1 MANNRR
7 GRATTVATTLLAG
20 SIVAAVA
27 MRARRDPHGPRAV
40 VPPLELTP
48 VHRGGTGEPLL
59 LLHGIGA
66 IWRAWSP
73 VLPYLEPHHEVIVP
87 TLHGHAGGPDLDPA
101 VEPSVQALAD
111 GIEEELNHL
120 GLEKVHIAGNSLG
133 GWIGIELARRGRARS
148 LVLLSPAGAW
158 RSPRRIRMTTH
169 GVRFSLG
176 ALARYSHRADA
187 IAKRRLLRWAM
198 LAGQVAHP
206 HHVPDES
213 LVTYIHA
220 SGQSPVVDP
229 LLRVLHLN
237 AVDPLPVD
245 RDYPVRLVWADRDRV
260 LPFKHFGS
268 PMLERLPGAE
278 LIRLSGVGHVPMSD
292 DPAGVAKLIL
302 EVTRAADSTRS
313 AAVSTQRGDGHVQQ
327 RR

>member
-1 MANNRR
+1 VIKSRR
-7 GRATTVATTLLAG
+7 AAAIAATALLTG
-20 SIVAAVA
+20 SAVAA
-27 MRARRDPHGPRAV
+27 RASLVRRNPRGPHATV
-40 VPPLELTP
+40 SALDLTP
-48 VHRGGTGEPLL
+48 SYRAGTGTPLL
-59 LLHGIGA
+59 LLHGVGA

-87 TLHGHAGGPDLDPA
+87 TLHGHAGGPPLDSQVA
-101 VEPSVQALAD
+101 PSVQALVD
-111 GIEEELNHL
+111 GIEEQLDRL
-120 GLEKVHIAGNSLG
+120 GLSKVHIVGNSLG

-158 RSPRRIRMTTH
+158 RSPHRLRVTAH
-169 GVRFSLG
+169 GIRFSFG
-176 ALARYSHRADA
+176 ALARNSSRAEA
-187 IAKRRLLRWAM
+187 IAERRLLHWAM

-206 HHVPDES
+206 HRVPRET
-213 LVTYIHA
+213 LVTYIQA
-220 SGQSPVVDP
+220 SGQSPVVEP

-237 AVDPLPVD
+237 PVDPLPAD
-245 RDYPVRLVWADRDRV
+245 RDYPVRLVWAERDRI

-292 DPAGVAKLIL
+292 DPARVAELIL
-302 EVTRAADSTRS
+302 EVTRAVDH
-313 AAVSTQRGDGHVQQ
+313 AAMSRQGGDGIVQQ

>member
-1 MANNRR
+1 MNTSRR
-7 GRATTVATTLLAG
+7 AAAIAATALLTGSAVAARATLSRRNHRRPHATVSAL
-20 SIVAAVA
+20 
-27 MRARRDPHGPRAV
+27 D
-40 VPPLELTP
+40 LTP
-48 VHRGGTGEPLL
+48 SYRAGTGTPLL

-66 IWRAWSP
+66 IWQAWSP

-87 TLHGHAGGPDLDPA
+87 TLHGHAGGPPLDSGVA
-101 VEPSVQALAD
+101 PSVQALVD
-111 GIEEELNHL
+111 GIEEELDRL
-120 GLEKVHIAGNSLG
+120 GLPKVHIAGNSLG
-133 GWIGIELARRGRARS
+133 GWIGIELARRGRAQS

-158 RSPRRIRMTTH
+158 RSPRRLRATAH
-169 GVRFSLG
+169 GIRFSFG
-176 ALARYSHRADA
+176 ALARNSSRAEA
-187 IAKRRLLRWAM
+187 IAERRLLHWAM

-206 HHVPDES
+206 HRVPRET

-220 SGQSPVVDP
+220 SGQSPVVEP

-237 AVDPLPVD
+237 PVDPLPAE
-245 RDYPVRLVWADRDRV
+245 RDYPVRLVWAERDRI

-292 DPAGVAKLIL
+292 DPARVAELIL
-302 EVTRAADSTRS
+302 EVTRAVDHAAMS
-313 AAVSTQRGDGHVQQ
+313 AQGGDGIVQQ

>member
-1 MANNRR
+1 
-7 GRATTVATTLLAG
+7 VATALLAG
-20 SIVAAVA
+20 SAVAAAVYV
-27 MRARRDPHGPRAV
+27 RRQPRTRPAAIA
-40 VPPLELTP
+40 PLELTP
-48 VHRGGTGEPLL
+48 VHRGGTGPPLL

-73 VLPYLEPHHEVIVP
+73 VLPYLEPHHDVIVP
-87 TLHGHAGGPDLDPA
+87 TLHGHAGGPSLDA
-101 VEPSVQALAD
+101 DVAPSVLALAD
-111 GIEEELNHL
+111 GIEAELDRL

-133 GWIGIELARRGRARS
+133 GWIGIELARRGRAQS

-158 RSPRRIRMTTH
+158 RSPRRIRMTSH

-176 ALARYSHRADA
+176 ALARYSHRAEA
-187 IAKRRLLRWAM
+187 IAERRLLRWAM

-206 HHVPDES
+206 HRVPHES

-220 SGQSPVVDP
+220 SAQSPVVDP
-229 LLRVLHLN
+229 LLRVLHVHP
-237 AVDPLPVD
+237 VDPLPED
-245 RDYPVRLVWADRDRV
+245 RDYPVRLVWADRDLV

-292 DPAGVAKLIL
+292 DPARVAELIL
-302 EVTRAADSTRS
+302 EVTRAVDG
-313 AAVSTQRGDGHVQQ
+313 AVVQTEMSDHDG
-327 RR
+327 

>member
-1 MANNRR
+1 MATTPRR
-7 GRATTVATTLLAG
+7 SATTVATLLLAG
-20 SIVAAVA
+20 SAVAAVTTLV
-27 MRARRDPHGPRAV
+27 RRKADRPRAAV
-40 VPPLELTP
+40 SALELTP
-48 VHRGGTGEPLL
+48 SHSAGTGTPLL

-87 TLHGHAGGPDLDPA
+87 TLHGHAGGPPLDSQVA
-101 VEPSVQALAD
+101 PSVQALVD
-111 GIEEELNHL
+111 GIEEELDRL
-120 GLEKVHIAGNSLG
+120 GLQKVHIAGNSLG
-133 GWIGIELARRGRARS
+133 GWIGIELARRGRAKS

-158 RSPRRIRMTTH
+158 RSPHRIKMTSH

-176 ALARYSHRADA
+176 ALARYSHRAEA
-187 IAKRRLLRWAM
+187 IAQRRLLRWAL

-206 HHVPDES
+206 HHVPHES

-220 SGQSPVVDP
+220 SGQSPVVEP

-237 AVDPLPVD
+237 PVDPLPAD
-245 RDYPVRLVWADRDRV
+245 RDYPVRLVWAERDHV

-292 DPAGVAKLIL
+292 DPARVAKLIL
-302 EVTRAADSTRS
+302 EVTRAVDS
-313 AAVSTQRGDGHVQQ
+313 AANGDGNVQQ